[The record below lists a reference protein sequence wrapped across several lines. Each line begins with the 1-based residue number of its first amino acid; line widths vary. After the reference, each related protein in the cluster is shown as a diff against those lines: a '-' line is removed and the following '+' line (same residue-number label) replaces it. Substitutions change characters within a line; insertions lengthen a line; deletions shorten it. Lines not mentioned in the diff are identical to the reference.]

1 MAEKYLNYFSD
12 YDPMKK
18 GEAGTIIYEAGE
30 KEEAFEM
37 LEKAV
42 FSEYTTLN
50 LAFGIMIT
58 KALEGKAGQGFC
70 RENVYIS
77 FRI

>member
-1 MAEKYLNYFSD
+1 
-12 YDPMKK
+12 
-18 GEAGTIIYEAGE
+18 
-30 KEEAFEM
+30 M

-58 KALEGKAGQGFC
+58 KALEEKDHGYARFLANMKKQKKLMEAK
-70 RENVYIS
+70 
-77 FRI
+77 

>member
-1 MAEKYLNYFSD
+1 
-12 YDPMKK
+12 
-18 GEAGTIIYEAGE
+18 
-30 KEEAFEM
+30 M

-58 KALEGKAGQGFC
+58 KALEEKDRG
-70 RENVYIS
+70 
-77 FRI
+77 

>member
-1 MAEKYLNYFSD
+1 
-12 YDPMKK
+12 MKQGK
-18 GEAGTIIYEAGE
+18 

-58 KALEGKAGQGFC
+58 KALEEKDHGYARFLAEKMC
-70 RENVYIS
+70 T
-77 FRI
+77 